1 MNPSERGR
9 VEPMDRQAEFLTHFL
24 RHQDDI
30 RAVIGSM
37 LRDPAAADDIFQD
50 VALVLWK
57 KYDEFD
63 TTRSFGAWARGI
75 AVRQV
80 WQSFERRRRAPV
92 PLAPETLNALLR
104 AFDEESE
111 SPAHAEREEA
121 LRRCIAKLPEKS
133 RRLLEMRYEAQMKLR
148 EMAERLSTTLDATHK
163 ALSRLREA
171 LRRCIEQEL
180 AAG

>member
-1 MNPSERGR
+1 
-9 VEPMDRQAEFLTHFL
+9 MDRQAEFLAHFL

-37 LRDPAAADDIFQD
+37 ARDPALADDIFQD

-57 KYDEFD
+57 KFDEFD
-63 TTRSFGAWARGI
+63 ATRSFGAWARGI

-80 WQSFERRRRAPV
+80 WQSFDRRRRAPV
-92 PLAPETLNALLR
+92 SFAPETMDALLR
-104 AFDEESE
+104 AFDEEPEPS
-111 SPAHAEREEA
+111 ADVEREEA
-121 LRRCIAKLPEKS
+121 LRRCIAKLPDKS
-133 RRLLEMRYEAQMKLR
+133 RRLLEMRYEARLKLR

-163 ALSRLREA
+163 ALSRLRDA
-171 LRRCIEQEL
+171 LRRCIEREL